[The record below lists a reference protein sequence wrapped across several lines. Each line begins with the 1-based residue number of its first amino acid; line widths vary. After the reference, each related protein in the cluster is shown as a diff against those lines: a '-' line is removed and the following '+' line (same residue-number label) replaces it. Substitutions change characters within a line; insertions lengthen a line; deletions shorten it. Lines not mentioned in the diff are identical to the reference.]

1 MQDNTNPENT
11 SFSSLPSYDARQMYT
26 DMYTLDKSKSP
37 FLPLNKYLID
47 SAKFYI
53 DYDLLKKINIP
64 NEFIL
69 ADAKTGIVIE
79 DFKKNSLNL
88 PYKDHKIYLATEVK
102 ELPKFDN
109 NTLSPKI
116 YKKVMF
122 YFPAKINPLGYFF
135 GITKEMVIEV
145 LSYIKSLGYIDFEN
159 IEDVYN
165 QIELKDLDIKKDI
178 QFNWSDKEKVLEYNR
193 VLSER
198 FNGHSS
204 QFKLFNNQA
213 NGIGI
218 QAYDRNSATLKKPFL
233 KFYSKSHEIN
243 KRENYH
249 LFNSMPL
256 EVQEICTKYLIYR
269 YEFTIKKMHYF
280 QNFGISNKLKDVLEI
295 SQDKWKEIGK
305 YYLITN
311 FQTEIK
317 TPLDVSK
324 LKPSEKIYCIMI
336 YDLIQL
342 GRSIKEI
349 ELMFISE
356 TNRTQ
361 RLRNRKLF
369 NRCYYF
375 ATVPNENTRELLEKY
390 NSIKALD
397 EIFGF

>member
-11 SFSSLPSYDARQMYT
+11 RFSSKSSYDARQTYT
-26 DMYTLDKSKSP
+26 HMYTLDNSKSP
-37 FLPLNKYLID
+37 FLPLNKYFID

-53 DYDLLKKINIP
+53 DFDLLKEINIP
-64 NEFIL
+64 EEFL
-69 ADAKTGIVIE
+69 LVDAEKGIVIE
-79 DFKKNSLNL
+79 EFKKSCLNL

-102 ELPKFDN
+102 KLPVFDN
-109 NTLSPKI
+109 NTLAPKI

-145 LSYIKSLGYIDFEN
+145 LTYIKSLGYIDFEN
-159 IEDVYN
+159 IEDIYN

-178 QFNWSDKEKVLEYNR
+178 QFNWSDKENIIEYNR
-193 VLSER
+193 LLSER
-198 FNGHSS
+198 FNGYPSE
-204 QFKLFNNQA
+204 FKIFNNQA

-218 QAYDRNSATLKKPFL
+218 QAYERNNATFKKPFL
-233 KFYSKSHEIN
+233 KFYSKTHEILKFAN
-243 KRENYH
+243 KD
-249 LFNSMPL
+249 LFNSIPK
-256 EVQEICTKYLIYR
+256 EVQQICKDYLIYR

-280 QNFGISNKLKDVLEI
+280 KNFGISNKLKDVLEI

-324 LKPSEKIYCIMI
+324 LKPYEKIYCIMI

-375 ATVPNENTRELLEKY
+375 ASVPNEQTRELLEKY

>member
-1 MQDNTNPENT
+1 MQDNTKPENT
-11 SFSSLPSYDARQMYT
+11 RFSSKSSYDARQTYT
-26 DMYTLDKSKSP
+26 HMYTLDKSKSP
-37 FLPLNKYLID
+37 FLPLNKYFID

-53 DYDLLKKINIP
+53 DFDLLKEINIP
-64 NEFIL
+64 KEFL
-69 ADAKTGIVIE
+69 LVDAKNGTIIE
-79 DFKKNSLNL
+79 EFKKSCLNL

-102 ELPKFDN
+102 TLPVFDN
-109 NTLSPKI
+109 NILAPKI
-116 YKKVMF
+116 YRKVMF
-122 YFPAKINPLGYFF
+122 YFPAKINPSGYFF

-145 LSYIKSLGYIDFEN
+145 LIYIKSLGYINFDN
-159 IEDVYN
+159 VEDIYN

-178 QFNWSDKEKVLEYNR
+178 QFNLSDKEKIIEYNR
-193 VLSER
+193 LLSER
-198 FNGHSS
+198 FNGYPSE
-204 QFKLFNNQA
+204 FKMFNNQA

-218 QAYDRNSATLKKPFL
+218 QAYERNSATFKKPFL
-233 KFYSKSHEIN
+233 KFYSKSHEIQ
-243 KRENYH
+243 KEENNI
-249 LFNSMPL
+249 LFHSMFL
-256 EVQEICTKYLIYR
+256 EVQEICIKYLIYR

-280 QNFGISNKLKDVLEI
+280 QNFGISNKLKDILEI

-317 TPLDVSK
+317 PPLDVSK
-324 LKPSEKIYCIMI
+324 LKPYEKIYCIMI

-361 RLRNRKLF
+361 RLRNKKLF

-375 ATVPNENTRELLEKY
+375 ATVPNEQTKELLQKY